1 MKADQSSSGLIFFD
15 PAARARI
22 TTEAMRKGELGE
34 IVLSRN
40 GLDYYLDSGPL
51 YELAQCVSSLDQV
64 HGGCEKCWKPLQ
76 TLLSEWEA
84 KEAKKICREILL
96 SSEAECA
103 LCARENRSLLDRIL
117 ALPEEVRLESIEV
130 VPSFMKFK
138 VLTSLKGTILRRER
152 LGESRVL
159 TLESEMGVI
168 LFVDPSELHL
178 NRQDL
183 DAVTDVSE
191 KLKER
196 REIYEF
202 NSMRE
207 LRQRLYEETIQQLGE
222 MGVRAD
228 RASSLGKIIVR
239 NWVGLGPLEDLFL
252 DQRLNDI
259 YLNMHGDYLEV
270 SGFHSSLGDFRTN
283 LLLKKEYM
291 NIFGELIV
299 SLTNRPWDALHPLFD
314 WMVDFPDFR
323 ARIFGTKEPISLN
336 VTFRN
341 LRREPF
347 TPRDFIEE
355 GILDTFSFG
364 LLAFMARHRAS
375 LLFTGPKGSG
385 KTSLLSTM
393 LLTIPDRSILVIE
406 DTPEIPVDT
415 LRDFG
420 FDVTRYKVASPLFV
434 EEETYERN
442 VREVVYASL
451 RAGPRVVVIGELRG
465 ALISNLF
472 EGVRYERGGNTMMAT
487 VHGSDPQ
494 TTLEL
499 LNKTAGITAED
510 FSAMDIIVSLYYVEK
525 GGRRRRALNG
535 IYATERKGEKLSFIP
550 LVRLSSGRFEVHG
563 SLTDPKKMRKVSLFK
578 RMLQTSGLKDSEGL
592 ISELT
597 KTVKA
602 VSSASAAKPLEFSAE
617 FMRGIRA

>member
-1 MKADQSSSGLIFFD
+1 MNQSSGGLIFFD
-15 PAARARI
+15 PEARARI
-22 TTEAMRKGELGE
+22 TMEAMQKVEPGE
-34 IVLSRN
+34 IVLSRS
-40 GLDYYLDSGPL
+40 GLDYYLDSGL
-51 YELAQCVSSLDQV
+51 INELARCVSSLNQV
-64 HGGCEKCWKPLQ
+64 HSGCEKCWGTIK
-76 TLLSEWEA
+76 TLLSEWEV
-84 KEAKKICREILL
+84 KEAKKICRAILS

-103 LCARENRSLLDRIL
+103 SCARGNKSMLDRIL
-117 ALPEEVRLESIEV
+117 ALPEEVRPEGIEV

-138 VLTSLKGTILRRER
+138 VLTSLKGRVLRIER

-159 TLESEMGVI
+159 TLESEMGMI
-168 LFVDPSELHL
+168 LFLDPQELHL
-178 NRQDL
+178 DRQDL
-183 DAVTDVSE
+183 YAVTELSE
-191 KLKER
+191 RLKER

-202 NSMRE
+202 SSMVE
-207 LRQRLYEETIQQLGE
+207 LRKRLHDETLQELGK
-222 MGVRAD
+222 MHVRAD
-228 RASSLGKIIVR
+228 RATFLAKIIVR

-259 YLNMHGDYLEV
+259 YLNMHGNYLEV

-283 LLLKKEYM
+283 LLLKREYM

-323 ARIFGTKEPISLN
+323 ARIFGTKEPISMN

-347 TPRDFIEE
+347 TPTNFIEE
-355 GILDTFSFG
+355 GILDSFSFG

-375 LLFTGPKGSG
+375 MLFTGPKGSG
-385 KTSLLSTM
+385 KTSLLSTV

-406 DTPEIPVDT
+406 DTPEIPVET
-415 LRDFG
+415 LRDCG
-420 FDVTRYKVASPLFV
+420 FDVTRYKVASPIFV
-434 EEETYERN
+434 EQETYERN

-494 TTLEL
+494 TTFEL

-510 FSAMDIIVSLYYVEK
+510 FAAMDIIVSLHYVER

-535 IYATERKGEKLSFIP
+535 IYATERKGEKLIFVP

-563 SLTDPKKMRKVSLFK
+563 SLTDPKRMRKVSLFE
-578 RMLQTSGLKDSEGL
+578 RMLQMSGLKDSEEL
-592 ISELT
+592 NSELA

-602 VSSASAAKPLEFSAE
+602 VSSATAAKPLEFSKE
-617 FMRGIRA
+617 FMRGVRA